1 MVHIWDS
8 ETLLK
13 LQEIGL
19 GAFERGVGALAF
31 SAVVSCAQSFQ
42 IPIYLFFEASRVSRT
57 LGWPL
62 TQYVDEGVFELLILL
77 PLASTRQ
84 VS

>member
-1 MVHIWDS
+1 MVHVWDS

-31 SAVVSCAQSFQ
+31 SVVVSWPQS
-42 IPIYLFFEASRVSRT
+42 L
-57 LGWPL
+57 
-62 TQYVDEGVFELLILL
+62 
-77 PLASTRQ
+77 
-84 VS
+84 